1 MSPPFSEK
9 KGLVISPAHPTPS
22 IKPVEMEKVAC
33 LYHHE
38 KGPGILLCCFHFD
51 GMQFHCSFPYP
62 YAIPYLFSGW
72 NVEAKD
78 FKFTDIFLL
87 LK

>member
-9 KGLVISPAHPTPS
+9 KGLVISPPTPTPS
-22 IKPVEMEKVAC
+22 IKQVEMEKVARD
-33 LYHHE
+33 
-38 KGPGILLCCFHFD
+38 IAVLLPLWWDASSLLISLPICH
-51 GMQFHCSFPYP
+51 S
-62 YAIPYLFSGW
+62 LFINSGW